1 MMKKL
6 FIIFIFYIFAQSASA
21 ADKQISELNN
31 LFDQLKA
38 SINLEEAKKVED
50 KIWQLWTTHPSE
62 DTLTELLAK
71 GSDYMMKNQ
80 LTSAHNVFSKVIELD
95 PKWAEGWNKRATV
108 LYMMGNFE
116 LSQKDIDMVLSL
128 EKRHFGALSGQGLVQ
143 TALQNYEKAIDSYI
157 EAHKIYPS
165 SQSTLQMIEQLSI
178 LLQKE
183 SI

>member
-1 MMKKL
+1 M
-6 FIIFIFYIFAQSASA
+6 FT
-21 ADKQISELNN
+21 
-31 LFDQLKA
+31 QLK
-38 SINLEEAKKVED
+38 SIEDPADAREVED
-50 KIWQLWTTHPSE
+50 KIWKLWTTHPSE
-62 DTLTELLAK
+62 KTLTDLLAK
-71 GSDYMMKNQ
+71 GSNYMMQNQ

-95 PKWAEGWNKRATV
+95 PNWAEGWNKRATV

-116 LSQKDIDMVLSL
+116 LSQNDIDMVLSL

-143 TALQNYEKAIDSYI
+143 TALQNYQKAIDSYI

-165 SQSTLQMIEQLSI
+165 SQSTLQMIEQLNI